1 MNAANHKELKV
12 SVWMIAY
19 NQEDY
24 IERAIDSVLMQKT
37 DFRIELV
44 IGDDSSTD
52 RTRELCEAYQQKYP
66 EILRY
71 EYNTVNIGMQ
81 QNVLKTYHRCNGQYV
96 ALLEGDDEWTDPY
109 KLAKQVKLLD
119 EQNDVVMCYSNARIN
134 DTKNSNAVIYF
145 RENNKPKQQMNK
157 YEVVHHCVVPT
168 CTVMFRNKVVSIPEW
183 FVKAKASAYFL
194 FYLLSKKGDLYYMD
208 EPLALY
214 NHHYS
219 GMSRKT
225 AINEMLY
232 SDALLN
238 YGLVPYFDGDRE
250 MYRVVIEKNINAIN
264 DLFHR
269 RAFGKAVR
277 LFWKLPFLQVVKSN
291 RLVITV
297 SKLFIKTHFL
307 FFLSKNE
314 QKGTY

>member
-1 MNAANHKELKV
+1 MNTV
-12 SVWMIAY
+12 
-19 NQEDY
+19 
-24 IERAIDSVLMQKT
+24 SVLMITYNHEQYIRDTIGSVLSQKT
-37 DFRIELV
+37 DFNYELIV
-44 IGDDSSTD
+44 ANDCSPDKTD
-52 RTRELCEAYQQKYP
+52 AVVSELLKTHPDACRVKYFRH
-66 EILRY
+66 E
-71 EYNTVNIGMQ
+71 NNIGMN
-81 QNVLKTYHRCNGQYV
+81 QNFLF
-96 ALLEGDDEWTDPY
+96 ALEKCTGKYIALCEGDDEWTDPY

-119 EQNDVVMCYSNARIN
+119 ERSDVVMCYSNARIN
-134 DTKNSNAVIYF
+134 DTKNPNAVIYF
-145 RENNKPKQQMNK
+145 REHNKPKQQMNK

-168 CTVMFRNKVVSIPEW
+168 CTVMFRNKVISIPAW
-183 FVKAKASAYFL
+183 FVKTKASAYFL

-238 YGLVPYFDGDRE
+238 YGLVPYFDGDGE
-250 MYRVVIEKNINAIN
+250 MNKVVIEKNINAIN

-269 RAFGKAVR
+269 KAFGSAIR
-277 LFWKLPFLQVVKSN
+277 LFWRIPFVQVLKSGG
-291 RLVITV
+291 LFLTV
-297 SKLFIKTHFL
+297 CKLFIKTHFL
-307 FFLSKNE
+307 FFLSKDE